1 MMCANRY
8 CNNYR
13 RLRDNICENGGHA
26 KFVEQGSK
34 TVVEEARNEVVDDSY
49 HIYVD
54 ETVYGLKR
62 YRENGVLCGLT
73 GNELKS
79 IPTMF
84 FYKGSFYVKG
94 EKIEE
99 GLVAGTLPGQMGQQV
114 LYTDINIEKIC
125 EECLQWGHDGQ
136 LMYINKTW
144 LPEMIL
150 KDYKPKHIHI
160 LY

>member
-26 KFVEQGSK
+26 KFVEQGNK
-34 TVVEEARNEVVDDSY
+34 IVVEETRTDVVDDSY

-99 GLVAGTLPGQMGQQV
+99 GLVAGTLPGQMAQQV
-114 LYTDINIEKIC
+114 LYTDIDIENICKD
-125 EECLQWGHDGQ
+125 CLSWGNDGR

-150 KDYKPKHIHI
+150 KDYKPDHIHI

>member
-34 TVVEEARNEVVDDSY
+34 TVVEEARNEVVDNKY

-73 GNELKS
+73 GNV
-79 IPTMF
+79 
-84 FYKGSFYVKG
+84 YVKG

-114 LYTDINIEKIC
+114 LYTDIFMEDIC
-125 EECLQWGHDGQ
+125 KECLQWGHDGQ
-136 LMYINKTW
+136 LMYINKSW